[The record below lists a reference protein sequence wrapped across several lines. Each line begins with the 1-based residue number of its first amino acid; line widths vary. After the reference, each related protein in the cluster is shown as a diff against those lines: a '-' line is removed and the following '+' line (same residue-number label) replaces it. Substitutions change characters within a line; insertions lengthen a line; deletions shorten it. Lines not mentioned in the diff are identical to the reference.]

1 MAARIASRLVAL
13 TLLAWLATVG
23 LLPVRAHA
31 AIPENPEGGCQAQA
45 SSSFDVMESWLGPPS
60 GTTVT
65 ADSPVTFSTHSET
78 PLTIAVASSPGL
90 ISSPDID
97 SGTMSRV
104 PFTEEPGPQ
113 TSFTYTYTSTVA
125 TNTPGTVYWQATTSS
140 AYIEPCASFAPY
152 LYRTDIRTLRIF
164 PKPVEVSIERPAG
177 LSRTQAVT
185 YSVRC
190 TITCTGDTYYQAY
203 VLSHHAGARR
213 IPMLDS
219 SPTPVSIV
227 GVGTEPFVHGYTG
240 SALRTLDGVIRAHEA
255 MEIEISV
262 KVTDSSGNVVRAHS
276 TDTLRFATSSRR
288 RKPS

>member
-1 MAARIASRLVAL
+1 MAARTDSRLGAF
-13 TLLAWLATVG
+13 TLLAWLAMTG

-45 SSSFDVMESWLGPPS
+45 SSSFNVMESWLSPPN

-65 ADSPVTFSTHSET
+65 ADSPITFSTHSET
-78 PLTIAVASSPGL
+78 PLTIAVASSPSL
-90 ISSPDID
+90 ISNPDID

-113 TSFTYTYTSTVA
+113 TSFTYTYTSA
-125 TNTPGTVYWQATTSS
+125 AASNMPGTVYWQATTSS
-140 AYIEPCASFAPY
+140 AYIEPCASFAPF
-152 LYRTDIRTLRIF
+152 LFRTDIRTLHIL
-164 PKPVEVSIERPAG
+164 PAPVEVSIERSIG

-185 YSVRC
+185 YSIRC

-203 VLSHHAGARR
+203 VLGHHAGARR

-227 GVGTEPFVHGYTG
+227 GAGTEPFVHGYTG
-240 SALRTLDGVIRAHEA
+240 SALRTLDMVIRAHEV
-255 MEIEISV
+255 MEIEIDV
-262 KVTDSSGNVVRAHS
+262 KVTDSSGNVARAHS